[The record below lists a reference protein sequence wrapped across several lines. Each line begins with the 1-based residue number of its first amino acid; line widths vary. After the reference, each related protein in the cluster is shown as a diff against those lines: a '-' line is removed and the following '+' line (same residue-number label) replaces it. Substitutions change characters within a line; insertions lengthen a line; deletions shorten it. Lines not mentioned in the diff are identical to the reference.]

1 MPQVKID
8 LNDQGQVCGAH
19 AEKNTES
26 HQIIEE
32 FMLAA
37 NEAVAQ
43 RLSDQGV
50 FFLRRVHGD
59 PDPRKLKALT
69 EFVRGLGL
77 KADNLQSR
85 FELQRLLKSIRGD
98 PREHAVN
105 YAVLRSMQRAV
116 YSPDEAGH
124 YALSSDC
131 YCHFTSPIRRY
142 PDLTIHRLIDTL
154 NRGKKPEQ
162 HIDHLIATGDHCS
175 EREQR
180 ATQAE
185 RELTK
190 VKLLNFLTNKI
201 GLELDGIITG
211 VERFGLFI
219 TGTQLPAE
227 GFIHISALADDHYR
241 YDRTGHVISGFR
253 SGNEFRLGDA
263 VRVAVAAVDVDARE
277 LDFRLLQR
285 DPKPLKR
292 HPKKKKRNPGKR
304 RKKRER

>member
-1 MPQVKID
+1 MYR
-8 LNDQGQVCGAH
+8 N
-19 AEKNTES
+19 
-26 HQIIEE
+26 
-32 FMLAA
+32 
-37 NEAVAQ
+37 
-43 RLSDQGV
+43 
-50 FFLRRVHGD
+50 
-59 PDPRKLKALT
+59 
-69 EFVRGLGL
+69 
-77 KADNLQSR
+77 
-85 FELQRLLKSIRGD
+85 
-98 PREHAVN
+98 
-105 YAVLRSMQRAV
+105 
-116 YSPDEAGH
+116 
-124 YALSSDC
+124 
-131 YCHFTSPIRRY
+131 
-142 PDLTIHRLIDTL
+142 
-154 NRGKKPEQ
+154 
-162 HIDHLIATGDHCS
+162 
-175 EREQR
+175 
-180 ATQAE
+180 
-185 RELTK
+185 
-190 VKLLNFLTNKI
+190 NFLTNKI